1 MRESPGIIKGSRTMS
16 PQLLIASLIVA
27 GVATLRWLNRHPRPH
42 AESSRLPDDMFAYT
56 MYDDPC

>member
-1 MRESPGIIKGSRTMS
+1 MHQSIPIVKGSRTMS

-27 GVATLRWLNRHPRPH
+27 GVATLRWLSHQQPH
-42 AESSRLPDDMFAYT
+42 AEAPAPVDDMFDYT